1 MGQEPLNELMM
12 KCSML
17 ITDYSSVCWDVYYMD
32 KPVLFYQ
39 FDYDMYKVA
48 HGSYINMETDLFGN
62 RSTDEEALINDIEYF
77 VNNDFEENEK
87 DRENAPMYFEY
98 RDNNNSK
105 RIYDF
110 LKNNNF

>member
-1 MGQEPLNELMM
+1 MM
-12 KCSML
+12 RCSML

-39 FDYDMYKVA
+39 FDYDMYNQA
-48 HGSYINMETDLFGN
+48 HGSYINMENDLFGN
-62 RSTDEEALINDIEYF
+62 RSTTEDALLNDVEYF
-77 VNNDFEENEK
+77 ANNGFVENEK
-87 DRENAPMYFEY
+87 DRLAAPKYFEY

-110 LKNNNF
+110 LKNNEF